1 MSRSS
6 LARTEEMVRMTQAP
20 VRTARMELL
29 LDAAVR
35 VVAENGLRGL
45 THRAV
50 DRQAGLPEGS
60 CSAYLR
66 TRDAL
71 VLAVTEYVAERAAG
85 HVRELADELGTRSL
99 EDDRAGEAVTR
110 AILSWIDERE
120 FLVARLELTIQA
132 SRDPALATSIDSLR
146 RDLVDVVAELLS
158 TRGKPHGA
166 AAAETLVASFDG
178 VLIGALPR
186 PASQRKAFV
195 RRAIGDLMAG
205 LG

>member
-1 MSRSS
+1 MTDAPTRS
-6 LARTEEMVRMTQAP
+6 P
-20 VRTARMELL
+20 RMELL
-29 LDAAVR
+29 LDAAVH

-66 TRDAL
+66 TREAL
-71 VLAVTEYVAERAAG
+71 VLAVTEYVAERVTG
-85 HVRELADELGTRSL
+85 HVRELADELAGCTL
-99 EDDRAGEAVTR
+99 GDDRAVEVVTR
-110 AILSWIDERE
+110 SVLGWVDERE
-120 FLVARLELTIQA
+120 ILVARLELTIQA
-132 SRDPALATSIDSLR
+132 SRDPALTATVVSMR
-146 RDLVDVVAELLS
+146 KDLVDVVGGMLTA
-158 TRGKPHGA
+158 RGKPHGA
-166 AAAETLVASFDG
+166 AAAETLVSAIDG

-195 RRAIGDLMAG
+195 RRSLEALMAG

>member
-1 MSRSS
+1 M
-6 LARTEEMVRMTQAP
+6 TEAP
-20 VRTARMELL
+20 ARTARMELL

-35 VVAENGLRGL
+35 VVADNGLRGL

-71 VLAVTEYVAERAAG
+71 VLAVTEYVAERAAR
-85 HVRELADELGTRSL
+85 HVRELARELAEHSL
-99 EDDRAGEAVTR
+99 DGDRAVDAVTR
-110 AILSWIDERE
+110 HILGWIDERE
-120 FLVARLELTIQA
+120 HLVARLELTIQA
-132 SRDPALATSIDSLR
+132 SRDPALAASIDSLR
-146 RDLVDVVAELLS
+146 RDLVDVVAELL
-158 TRGKPHGA
+158 TARGKPHGA

-186 PASQRKAFV
+186 PVNQRKAFV
-195 RRAIGDLMAG
+195 RQAIGALMAG